1 MSRDRKG
8 MPFLLA
14 ATIAATAC
22 APDEPAEILWDT
34 WGVPHIYA
42 DDPAELFYAFGWAQ
56 MESHGDLLLRLYGQ
70 ARGRAAEHWGEL
82 FLPSD
87 RWVHLMAIPER
98 AASWYNAQS
107 PDFKNYLDAFAAG
120 INDYASGHGQL
131 LDDAYEAVLPVS
143 ATDILAHSQRAI
155 NFTFVVNPGVINAG
169 NRRLQA
175 GSNAWA
181 IAPSRSESGN
191 AMLLANPH
199 LPWSDLFTFFE
210 AHLITDDVNV
220 YGATLV
226 GLPILVIAFNEHLGW
241 THTVNTHDGA
251 DLYELTLE
259 GDGYRFDGDVRPF
272 EVDTQTILVANGE
285 AEHRVETFV
294 SQKSVHGPVI
304 AQNGARA
311 IALRVVGLNKPDVIK
326 QYWEMYQ
333 ATDLEEFEDALRQ
346 MQMPMFT
353 VMYADRDG
361 HIMHLFGGDTPLR
374 TGGATDDW
382 SGVVAGDETRTLW
395 TETHPYDDLPRIVD
409 PPSGWLQNANDPPW
423 TTTFPRAIDPAD
435 FPAYMAPRS
444 MAFRPQRSARMLAE
458 DDQISFEELVDYKL
472 STRMEMA
479 DRILDD
485 LVPAARRSGRSIV
498 REAADVLEAWDRAA
512 DADSR
517 GAVLF
522 AEWASEM
529 PGRMFATPWN
539 EDAPRSTPDG
549 LANVSQAI
557 AVLEQA
563 ATTVQQRY
571 GSIDVPWGNVYRL
584 RGGGHDFPGNGGSGQ
599 LGIFRVVGYR
609 PSDDGT
615 YTGVRGDSYVAM
627 IEFSDPVR
635 ARVLLTYGNA
645 TQPHSPHAWDQL
657 ELFSQK
663 AFREAWLTR
672 EDVEA
677 HLGSRVELRR

>member
-1 MSRDRKG
+1 

-14 ATIAATAC
+14 TATAATTC
-22 APDEPAEILWDT
+22 APDRPAEILWDT

-42 DDPAELFYAFGWAQ
+42 AGPSESFYAFGWAQ

-70 ARGRAAEHWGEL
+70 ARGRAAEYWGED

-87 RWVHLMAIPER
+87 QWVHLMAIPKR
-98 AASWYNAQS
+98 AASWYDAQS

-143 ATDILAHSQRAI
+143 PTDILAHSQRAI

-199 LPWSDLFTFFE
+199 LPWSDLFTWFE

-226 GLPILVIAFNEHLGW
+226 GLPILAIAFNEHLGW

-259 GDGYRFDGDVRPF
+259 GGGYRFDGNVRAF
-272 EVDTQTILVANGE
+272 EVDTQTIRVANGE

-294 SQKSVHGPVI
+294 SRKSVHGPVI
-304 AQNGARA
+304 AQNGDRA
-311 IALRVVGLNKPDVIK
+311 IALRVVGLNKPDFFK
-326 QYWEMYQ
+326 QYWELYQ

-395 TETHPYDDLPRIVD
+395 TQTHPYDDLPRIVD

-522 AEWASEM
+522 AEWARAM
-529 PGRMFATPWN
+529 PVRMFATPWN
-539 EDAPRSTPDG
+539 ADAPRSTPDG
-549 LANVSQAI
+549 LANISQAI
-557 AVLEQA
+557 GVLEQA
-563 ATTVQQRY
+563 ATNVRRRY
-571 GSIDVPWGNVYRL
+571 GSLDVPWGDVYRL
-584 RGGGHDFPGNGGSGQ
+584 RGGGHDLPGNGGPGG
-599 LGIFRVVGYR
+599 LGIFRAVGYR
-609 PSDDGT
+609 PSGDGT
-615 YTGVRGDSYVAM
+615 YTGVSGDSYVAM

-657 ELFSQK
+657 ELFAQK
-663 AFREAWLTR
+663 TFREAWLTR